1 MNGNRMAR
9 IDSEIQTALSNTFT
23 YDMHSKELE
32 GVMVSVISCHT
43 TNDLRHCK
51 VLVSIF
57 PDSDVDKKM
66 FAIKNAIPF
75 LRREI
80 ARKVN
85 LRIVPELTFELDD
98 SAGYGAK
105 IDKIIESLHKGD
117 NNNG

>member
-9 IDSEIQTALSNTFT
+9 IDSEIQTALSNTLT

-32 GVMVSVISCHT
+32 GVIISVIACHT

-57 PDSDVDKKM
+57 PDNDKEQKM
-66 FAIKNAIPF
+66 FAIKNAIPY

-85 LRIVPELTFELDD
+85 LRIVPELSFELDD
-98 SAGYGAK
+98 SAQYGAK
-105 IDKIIESLHKGD
+105 IDKIIADLHKGE
-117 NNNG
+117 NNG